1 MGGART
7 CPACLRSNH
16 IYANFGDNIEAA
28 KAYHNAKNWCKCGYE
43 SAEEMMQDQDL
54 GFSDPY
60 WLPIIKHCFNEFF
73 SRYDKGQFESPEEEV
88 RFFLKQLKYS
98 AYQWQHAIVL
108 EKIPDEAIDLDTE
121 PEWPQDGKPARPTKS
136 KVIGM

>member
-73 SRYDKGQFESPEEEV
+73 SRYDKGQLESPEEQV

-98 AYQWQHAIVL
+98 AYNYHRSIKL
-108 EKIPDEAIDLDTE
+108 EVIPYEEIDLDTA

-136 KVIGM
+136 KVIGQ

>member
-60 WLPIIKHCFNEFF
+60 WLPIIKGCFNEFF
-73 SRYDKGQFESPEEEV
+73 SRYDKGLLESPEEQV

-98 AYQWQHAIVL
+98 AYNNHRSIKLEAIPY
-108 EKIPDEAIDLDTE
+108 EEIDLDTA
-121 PEWPQDGKPARPTKS
+121 PEWPQDGKPAKPTKS
-136 KVIGM
+136 KVIG

>member
-16 IYANFGDNIEAA
+16 IYANFGDNAEAQR
-28 KAYHNAKNWCKCGYE
+28 AYQYANNWCKCGYT

-73 SRYDKGQFESPEEEV
+73 NRYDKGQLESPEEQV

-98 AYQWQHAIVL
+98 AYNHHRNIRLDV
-108 EKIPDEAIDLDTE
+108 IPYEEMDLDTA
-121 PEWPQDGKPARPTKS
+121 PEWPIDGKPVKPTKS
-136 KVIGM
+136 KVIG